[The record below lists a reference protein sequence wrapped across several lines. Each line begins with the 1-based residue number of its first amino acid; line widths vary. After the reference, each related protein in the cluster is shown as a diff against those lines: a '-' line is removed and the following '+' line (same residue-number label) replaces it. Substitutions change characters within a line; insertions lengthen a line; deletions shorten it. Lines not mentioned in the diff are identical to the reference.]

1 MSQSLSSLIF
11 HLVFSTKHRRRRI
24 SREIQP
30 QLQKFIAG
38 ILRSNQSR
46 LLAAGGMPD
55 HLHLLVSLARQMSV
69 SVVVREIKANSSRWI
84 HESCPKLSR
93 FAWQNGYSAFSVS
106 FSQLEPV
113 KQYIENQEQHHRKRT
128 FREEL
133 LFLLKRHRV
142 EYDQRYLWD

>member
-11 HLVFSTKHRRRRI
+11 HLIFSTKHRRRRI

-30 QLQKFIAG
+30 QLHKFIAG
-38 ILRSNQSR
+38 ILRSNQSK

-69 SVVVREIKANSSRWI
+69 SVAVREIKSNSSRWI
-84 HESCPKLSR
+84 HESSPKLSR

-133 LFLLKRHRV
+133 LSLLKRHRV